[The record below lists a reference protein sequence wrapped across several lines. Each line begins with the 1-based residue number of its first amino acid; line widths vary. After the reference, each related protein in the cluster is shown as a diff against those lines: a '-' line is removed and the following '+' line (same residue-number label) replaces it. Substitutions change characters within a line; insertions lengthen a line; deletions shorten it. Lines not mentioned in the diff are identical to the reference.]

1 VLDEEPDMLKRKAY
15 AKLDDWK
22 RHKTKQ
28 ALLITGARQVGKTYL
43 VDSFAKQNYKNIV
56 RFNLVEDAAAKES
69 FGNAA
74 NGEDLLL
81 RISIAS
87 TVQMTPG
94 ETVVFVDEVQECPE
108 IVTLIKFLVEKGD
121 YDFILSGSLLGVELE
136 NIRSNPVGYV
146 TEIVMYPLDFEEFCW
161 ANGLPDDAFDI
172 AQNAFSSQTPVPD
185 FLHERFFYL
194 FHRYLLVGGM
204 PDAVVAYRETNALG
218 QVRVVQNGIV
228 GYYGRDI
235 SKYALRER
243 RLVIRNIYDLIPS
256 ELLSQ
261 NRRFRLSSIENV
273 KRFAQVQEEFLWL
286 AKANVAL
293 PVYNVKAPVS
303 PLLLY
308 ESHNL
313 FKLYLSD
320 VGLLTSRY
328 PQRASVGLLD
338 GNTTMN
344 LGGVYENF
352 AAQEFTAHGFGLRYY
367 SGKRTGEIDFVLE
380 RKDGNILAM
389 ELKSGSGYRT
399 HAALTNAL
407 EVPEFDIAEAY
418 VLAETNVEQSGGIL
432 YLPVYF
438 ASLFHNV

>member
-1 VLDEEPDMLKRKAY
+1 MLKRKAY
-15 AKLDDWK
+15 TKLVDWK

-28 ALLITGARQVGKTYL
+28 ALLITGARQIGKTYL
-43 VDSFAKQNYKNIV
+43 VEAFAKQNYKNIV
-56 RFNLVEDAAAKES
+56 HFNLVEDAAAKES
-69 FGNAA
+69 FESAKDSK
-74 NGEDLLL
+74 DLLL

-87 TVQMTPG
+87 PVQMTPG
-94 ETVVFVDEVQECPE
+94 DTVVFIDEVQECPE

-136 NIRSNPVGYV
+136 NIRSYPVGYV

-161 ANGLPDDAFDI
+161 ANGLPDDAFDM
-172 AQNAFSSQTPVPD
+172 AKNAFSTYTPVPD
-185 FLHERFFYL
+185 FLHERFLYL

-204 PDAVVAYRETNALG
+204 PDAVVSYRETNSMD

-235 SKYALRER
+235 SKYAHKDR

-261 NRRFRLSSIENV
+261 NRRFRLSAIENV
-273 KRFAQVQEEFLWL
+273 KRFKQVQEEFLWL

-308 ESHNL
+308 ESHSL
-313 FKLYLSD
+313 LKLYLSD
-320 VGLLTSRY
+320 VGLLSGRY
-328 PQRASVGLLD
+328 PKRASIGLLD

-352 AAQEFTAHGFGLRYY
+352 AAQEFTAHGFDLRYY
-367 SGKRTGEIDFVLE
+367 SGKRVGEIDFVLE
-380 RKDGNILAM
+380 LKDGKILAM
-389 ELKSGSGYRT
+389 ELKSGSAYKR

-407 EVPEFDIAEAY
+407 KVPEFDISEAY
-418 VLAETNVEQSGGIL
+418 VLAETNIERSGDVL
-432 YLPVYF
+432 YLPVYLTAMF
-438 ASLFHNV
+438 QND